1 MKKNYLEIFDSFI
14 DEVLADTGN
23 KTYPKTITKLVEN
36 VVEDLETSTKY
47 YFDED
52 EVERVLKIMSTF
64 PMTKGSYTS
73 MNFGECILDWQIFFI
88 GCIYG
93 FKKKSDNTRRYRNA
107 LLLISRK
114 NGKSALASAIMVY
127 NYLFDKEGAAEC
139 YSVANNS
146 DQARIVFQ
154 TSQTMLNKLSEQSQ
168 AIKNVI
174 DIRRYQ
180 ILKKNDPEA
189 MCKYLASN
197 SSTLDGL
204 GASLV
209 VFDECHE
216 YKDDAMVSVMR
227 SGSGH
232 RKQPLML
239 FVTTA
244 GFVLEGL
251 LHNYY
256 KVGKDIMDGYATDD
270 TFFPMIWEIDPEDD
284 YNNSKCWFKANP
296 AARAGIVSMEWLQNE
311 YQTAKNNG
319 NLNGFRTKNLNQF
332 VAGSDVWISDEDWK
346 KCSWKVDDKDL
357 LGEECFVGIDLSM
370 TDDLTSIGLFFPK
383 YKVFKHFNYF
393 PEDNRQTYGKKN
405 YSVFTNMSNA
415 GELTFTAGNMI
426 NNYMVQ
432 SEVQRLGKLYK
443 IKRCAIDK
451 WNAAQLITDLAND
464 GFDIHSMPQNF
475 NIMGSAFK
483 ELTKAFVLGEV
494 SHQDSPM
501 INWQRNNVVLETN
514 FAGLIKPDK
523 KKSSNKIDTIVS
535 ITMAFGNWLDWQ
547 NEQVG
552 TRSRYED
559 DDTQIAWF

>member
-1 MKKNYLEIFDSFI
+1 MKNYLKIFDDFI
-14 DEVLADTGN
+14 DDVIADKTN
-23 KTYPKTITKLVEN
+23 KVYPKTISKLVEN
-36 VVEDLETSTKY
+36 VVKDLEGSKKY

-52 EVERVLKIMSTF
+52 EVLRVLKIMSTF
-64 PMTKGSYTS
+64 PMTKGNYTD
-73 MNFGECILDWQIFFI
+73 MTFGECILPFQVFFI

-114 NGKSALASAIMVY
+114 NGKSALASAIMIY
-127 NYLFDKEGAAEC
+127 QFLFDKEGAAET

-154 TSQTMLNKLSEQSQ
+154 TAQTMLTKLSSQSQ

-174 DIRRYQ
+174 DIRKYQ
-180 ILKKNDPEA
+180 IDKKNDSEA
-189 MCKYLASN
+189 VCKYLASN

-204 GASLV
+204 GASLT

-216 YKDDAMVSVMR
+216 YKDDSLVNVMR

-251 LHNYY
+251 LHNMY
-256 KVGKDIMDGYATDD
+256 KVGKDILQGYAKDD
-270 TFFPMIWEIDPEDD
+270 TFFPMIWELDPDD
-284 YNNSKCWFKANP
+284 NYNDNKTWIKANP
-296 AARAGIVSMEWLQNE
+296 AARAGVVSLEWLNNE
-311 YQTAKNNG
+311 YQTAKNSG
-319 NLNGFRTKNLNQF
+319 SLNGFRTKNLNQF
-332 VAGSDVWISDEDWK
+332 VAGGDVWISDEDWK
-346 KCSWKVDDKDL
+346 KCAYKIDDDKL
-357 LGEECFVGIDLSM
+357 KGQECFMGVDLSM
-370 TDDLTSIGLFFPK
+370 TDDLTSIALFFPK

-405 YSVFTNMSNA
+405 YSVFTNMANV
-415 GELTFTAGNMI
+415 GELTFTNGNMI
-426 NNYMVQ
+426 DNYLVQ
-432 SEVQRLGKLYK
+432 SEIQRLAK
-443 IKRCAIDK
+443 IYNVKRIAIDK

-464 GFDIHSMPQNF
+464 GFDIHPFAQNF
-475 NIMGSAFK
+475 NTMGSAFK
-483 ELTKAFVLGEV
+483 EMTKQLVLGKI

-501 INWQRNNVVLETN
+501 LNWQRGNIVLESN

-523 KKSSNKIDTIVS
+523 KKSSNKIDTWVAC
-535 ITMAFGNWLDWQ
+535 TMAFGNWLSWE
-547 NEQVG
+547 NEKIG
-552 TRSRYED
+552 TQSRYENED
-559 DDTQIAWF
+559 AAINWF